1 MIARFMEGIMAELV
15 ELYTNGIKRKLANHW
30 AAWLPST
37 HFAIGDIGTLNGS
50 VFEKVGTLGNLKL
63 KYYAETDSD
72 PSPLDISS
80 ESGVAVSFK
89 AAGETNPSFGHI
101 AGGEAGMK
109 VEFGAQGAFIIQAPE
124 TFASEIGDRLNL
136 RRQIID
142 AFNNGVWDKDWL
154 VITRLL
160 NATSATVL
168 ICKSKNASLELTA
181 KANLSAA
188 VAALGAANAGIA
200 IKFQQGDALSV
211 IGGKNLTPLFQLSRL
226 KTSFFS
232 DPKLVTKSLRAT
244 DPSLA
249 DLTPSRVSADR
260 AIENSLAF
268 DTLTDSELV
277 QE

>member
-1 MIARFMEGIMAELV
+1 MAELV
-15 ELYTNGIKRKLANHW
+15 ELYTRGLKRKLANYW
-30 AAWLPST
+30 AAWLPAT

-50 VFEKVGTLGNLKL
+50 VFEKVGSLDNLKL

-80 ESGVAVSFK
+80 ESGVSVSFK
-89 AAGETNPSFGHI
+89 AAGETNPSFEHI
-101 AGGEAGMK
+101 ASGEAGVK
-109 VEFGAQGAFIIQAPE
+109 VEFGEEGAFILQAPE
-124 TFASEIGDRLNL
+124 TFASEMGDRLNL

-142 AFNNGVWDKDWL
+142 AFNKGTWDKNWL
-154 VITRLL
+154 VITHLL
-160 NATSATVL
+160 NAKSATVL

-181 KANLSAA
+181 KATLSAV
-188 VAALGAANAGIA
+188 VAALGATDAGIA
-200 IKFQQGDALSV
+200 IKFKQGDALSV

-232 DPKLVTKSLRAT
+232 DPKLITASLRAS

-249 DLTPSRVSADR
+249 DLTPSRVRANQ
-260 AIENSLAF
+260 AIENSLVF
-268 DTLTDSELV
+268 DTLTDSELI